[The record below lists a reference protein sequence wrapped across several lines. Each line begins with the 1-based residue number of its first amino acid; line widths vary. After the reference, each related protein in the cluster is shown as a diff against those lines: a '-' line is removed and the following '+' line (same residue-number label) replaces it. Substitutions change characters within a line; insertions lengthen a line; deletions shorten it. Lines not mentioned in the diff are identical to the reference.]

1 MTIVSCERKELSAGG
16 LLLSDSWK
24 VQSSAKISL
33 PGEEVSNS
41 QIEEKEWYDAV
52 VPSTVMGTLIRNG
65 IYTDV
70 LEGTNYENI
79 DKSLFDTTWW
89 YRKEF
94 ELPSFDKRAAC
105 CLNF

>member
-41 QIEEKEWYDAV
+41 QIEEK
-52 VPSTVMGTLIRNG
+52 SGMMQ
-65 IYTDV
+65 
-70 LEGTNYENI
+70 
-79 DKSLFDTTWW
+79 
-89 YRKEF
+89 
-94 ELPSFDKRAAC
+94 
-105 CLNF
+105 